1 MNVHGFWNKA
11 NARNF
16 KDRSVH
22 THVPHAP
29 PSRLDPQLLPEGTW
43 RDHPD
48 QAAVDRALEAKG
60 LLPKV
65 KQ

>member
-11 NARNF
+11 NAANK
-16 KDRSVH
+16 KDRSTH
-22 THVPHAP
+22 AHVPHAP

-48 QAAVDRALEAKG
+48 QAAVARALDAKCT
-60 LLPKV
+60 LPEV
-65 KQ
+65 RQ